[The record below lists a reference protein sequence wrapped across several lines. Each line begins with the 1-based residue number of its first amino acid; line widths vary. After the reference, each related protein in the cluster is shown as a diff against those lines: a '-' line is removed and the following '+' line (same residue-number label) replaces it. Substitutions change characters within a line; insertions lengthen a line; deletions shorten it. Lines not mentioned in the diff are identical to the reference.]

1 MYNRPW
7 AVVFLFSFHAT
18 VDLRHRLGMW
28 IIFYF
33 LYIPRRYHR
42 SEPLYLFLLTF
53 IYVYNTLLGLGKYFC
68 FLGKLVLNSNTKGF
82 RALEFFRVKAFD
94 WKISYWTFCCTVLVS
109 ILSCLFDSRRRCDKI
124 KGFFEYSATLH
135 FKTCHDLF
143 RVNLHFF
150 ERHNQSQKL
159 FPQSLRVSGY
169 PGIRVYSHQNQKG
182 TEII

>member
-18 VDLRHRLGMW
+18 VDLRHRSGMW

-33 LYIPRRYHR
+33 LYIPRRHRR
-42 SEPLYLFLLTF
+42 SEPLYLLMLTF

-94 WKISYWTFCCTVLVS
+94 WKISYWTFCCTVLLS

-124 KGFFEYSATLH
+124 RASLNIQQHFTSRHVMIYS
-135 FKTCHDLF
+135 
-143 RVNLHFF
+143 
-150 ERHNQSQKL
+150 E
-159 FPQSLRVSGY
+159 
-169 PGIRVYSHQNQKG
+169 
-182 TEII
+182 

>member
-1 MYNRPW
+1 MVFQYLLF
-7 AVVFLFSFHAT
+7 AVHIGYVCMFDKRKCTQLNAPYFLFHFFKSTFNY
-18 VDLRHRLGMW
+18 LRLIYALSLRLGMW

-124 KGFFEYSATLH
+124 
-135 FKTCHDLF
+135 
-143 RVNLHFF
+143 
-150 ERHNQSQKL
+150 
-159 FPQSLRVSGY
+159 
-169 PGIRVYSHQNQKG
+169 
-182 TEII
+182 